1 MCVSACVTFD
11 ERRAHT
17 IDRLRINLL
26 DSLLIASM
34 KSYVFTFPRGQ
45 SFTFAMLVIFCVVNH
60 VHCLQLTAPSRSDPF
75 LVRCSSYVKLL
86 DSQSRFPGGK
96 PSSL

>member
-34 KSYVFTFPRGQ
+34 KSCFYIPQGTEFYSCYACDFLRCQSRSLSTVDSSQSIGSLPRALFVLCQTVGQ
-45 SFTFAMLVIFCVVNH
+45 SISF
-60 VHCLQLTAPSRSDPF
+60 SGR
-75 LVRCSSYVKLL
+75 
-86 DSQSRFPGGK
+86 
-96 PSSL
+96 